1 MAKTLD
7 DLQTLLTGH
16 GYACEQM
23 LDVILATRL
32 ETKTYKNPAGEN
44 TLEILL
50 TFDKLNDCVA
60 VEVLR
65 AFDLKAA
72 KHREA
77 TLACLMAAS
86 FRTPLLRPSLDPADG
101 EIRLRVDC
109 QCGDQGASDRHVL
122 TALELLRSFVE
133 AWHPQV
139 DSAMHK
145 GKFDPNKVAHINLSR
160 IGLSQTNLSQ
170 TNASQTNASQVDAHP
185 TSTPDVAE
193 QDAEADAPHGP
204 SIGSLMRAAAISA
217 KPGGHANRLKA
228 LAEFRRW
235 LDQRGGDCERN

>member
-50 TFDKLNDCVA
+50 TFDKPNDCVA

-65 AFDLKAA
+65 AFDLTAA

-139 DSAMHK
+139 DAAMQK

-160 IGLSQTNLSQ
+160 ISGHRKS
-170 TNASQTNASQVDAHP
+170 APDAAAAYAP
-185 TSTPDVAE
+185 APDAG
-193 QDAEADAPHGP
+193 DPSGP

-235 LDQRGGDCERN
+235 LDQRGGDC

>member
-139 DSAMHK
+139 DSAMQK

-160 IGLSQTNLSQ
+160 INLSWIGQ
-170 TNASQTNASQVDAHP
+170 SSSA
-185 TSTPDVAE
+185 PDVAPP
-193 QDAEADAPHGP
+193 DAPAPDPGEPSGP

-217 KPGGHANRLKA
+217 KPGGHANRLNA
-228 LAEFRRW
+228 LAEFHQW
-235 LDQRGGDCERN
+235 LDQRGGDGERN

>member
-16 GYACEQM
+16 GYTCEQM

-139 DSAMHK
+139 DSAMQK

-160 IGLSQTNLSQ
+160 IGLSQTNPSE
-170 TNASQTNASQVDAHP
+170 TNAPQVDAHP
-185 TSTPDVAE
+185 TSTPDVVE
-193 QDAEADAPHGP
+193 QDAEADEPHGP

-217 KPGGHANRLKA
+217 KPGGHANRLNA
-228 LAEFRRW
+228 LAEFHQW
-235 LDQRGGDCERN
+235 LDQRGGDGERN

>member
-50 TFDKLNDCVA
+50 TFDKPNDCVA

-139 DSAMHK
+139 DAAMHK

-160 IGLSQTNLSQ
+160 ITG
-170 TNASQTNASQVDAHP
+170 HP
-185 TSTPDVAE
+185 TSAPDA
-193 QDAEADAPHGP
+193 AAADAPAPDAGDPSGP
-204 SIGSLMRAAAISA
+204 SIGSLMQAAAISA

>member
-16 GYACEQM
+16 GYTCEQM

-139 DSAMHK
+139 DSAMQK

-160 IGLSQTNLSQ
+160 INLSWIGHSSS
-170 TNASQTNASQVDAHP
+170 A
-185 TSTPDVAE
+185 PDVAPP
-193 QDAEADAPHGP
+193 DAPAPDAGEPSGP

-217 KPGGHANRLKA
+217 KPGGHANRLNA
-228 LAEFRRW
+228 LAEFHQW
-235 LDQRGGDCERN
+235 LDQRGGDGERN

>member
-7 DLQTLLTGH
+7 DLQALLTGH

-23 LDVILATRL
+23 LDVVLTTRL

-50 TFDKLNDCVA
+50 TFDKPNDCVA

-77 TLACLMAAS
+77 ALACLMAAA
-86 FRTPLLRPSLDPADG
+86 FRTPLLRPSLDLADG

-139 DSAMHK
+139 DAAMQK
-145 GKFDPNKVAHINLSR
+145 GKFDPNKVANINLSR
-160 IGLSQTNLSQ
+160 IGHSPS
-170 TNASQTNASQVDAHP
+170 AFDA
-185 TSTPDVAE
+185 AA
-193 QDAEADAPHGP
+193 QDAPAPEAGEPRSP
-204 SIGSLMRAAAISA
+204 SLGSLMRAAAISA

-235 LDQRGGDCERN
+235 LDQHSGGDYERN

>member
-16 GYACEQM
+16 GYTCEQM

-122 TALELLRSFVE
+122 TAIELLRSFVE

-139 DSAMHK
+139 DSAMQK

-160 IGLSQTNLSQ
+160 INLSWIGQ
-170 TNASQTNASQVDAHP
+170 SSSA
-185 TSTPDVAE
+185 PDVAPP
-193 QDAEADAPHGP
+193 DAPAPDPGEPSGP

-217 KPGGHANRLKA
+217 KPGGHANRLNA
-228 LAEFRRW
+228 LAEFHQW
-235 LDQRGGDCERN
+235 LDQRGGDGERN

>member
-139 DSAMHK
+139 DSAMQK

-160 IGLSQTNLSQ
+160 IG
-170 TNASQTNASQVDAHP
+170 P
-185 TSTPDVAE
+185 TSTPDVVE
-193 QDAEADAPHGP
+193 QDAEADEPHGP

-228 LAEFRRW
+228 LAEFHQW
-235 LDQRGGDCERN
+235 LDQRGGDGERN

>member
-16 GYACEQM
+16 GYTCEQM

-122 TALELLRSFVE
+122 TAIELLRSFVE

-139 DSAMHK
+139 DSAMQK

-160 IGLSQTNLSQ
+160 INLSWIGHSSS
-170 TNASQTNASQVDAHP
+170 A
-185 TSTPDVAE
+185 PDVAPP
-193 QDAEADAPHGP
+193 DAPAPDAGEPSGP

-217 KPGGHANRLKA
+217 KPGGHANRLNA
-228 LAEFRRW
+228 LAEFHQW
-235 LDQRGGDCERN
+235 LDQRGGDGERN

>member
-122 TALELLRSFVE
+122 TAIELLRSFVE

-139 DSAMHK
+139 DSAMQK

-160 IGLSQTNLSQ
+160 INLSWIGHSSS
-170 TNASQTNASQVDAHP
+170 A
-185 TSTPDVAE
+185 PDVAPP
-193 QDAEADAPHGP
+193 DAPAPDAGEPSGP

-217 KPGGHANRLKA
+217 KPGGHANRLNA
-228 LAEFRRW
+228 LAEFHQW
-235 LDQRGGDCERN
+235 LDQRGGDGERN

>member
-1 MAKTLD
+1 MRMAKTID

-16 GYACEQM
+16 GYTCEQM
-23 LDVILATRL
+23 LDVVLATRL
-32 ETKTYKNPAGEN
+32 ETKTYKNPSGEN

-50 TFDKLNDCVA
+50 TFDRPNDCVA

-77 TLACLMAAS
+77 TLACLMAAA

-139 DSAMHK
+139 DAAMQK
-145 GKFDPNKVAHINLSR
+145 GKFDPNKVACINLSR
-160 IGLSQTNLSQ
+160 IGSSQTSGPSPSAPDDAAQ
-170 TNASQTNASQVDAHP
+170 GASAPDAGE
-185 TSTPDVAE
+185 TS
-193 QDAEADAPHGP
+193 GP

-217 KPGGHANRLKA
+217 KPGGHANRLKV

-235 LDQRGGDCERN
+235 LDQQGGGDCERN